1 MADAIKLTSMDSMF
15 LYMETPEMPMHVGSI
30 ALFKPAKDYRGDFF
44 EDFKAQVAGRL
55 HLAPA
60 LRRKLAR
67 PVLDIDNP
75 SWVEDEAF
83 DLNRHIFRAAL
94 PEPRDQASLNRL
106 VGWMHAKLLNRARPL
121 WEMYVFDD
129 LPDGQVGLYS
139 KIHHALIDG
148 GAGVALSKIIYDFSA
163 TPKERPAPA
172 DGSPRGAAEQAAPKR
187 KRDIAAEA
195 IDAYAQIW
203 ARPLSGSGKSPVML
217 PRSGGSD
224 IGSVLFDHAMMQTET
239 ALKLVTNLPQV
250 AKTVADV
257 AGGLLKPDVLARLP
271 GMIPP
276 KTPLGRSISSERS
289 FATLHM
295 PLKRVKAAGRPVGA
309 KLNDTV
315 LALCSGALR
324 RWLAEQGALPTK
336 SLTAAVPIS
345 LREDGNADT
354 NNQVFATTFSLC
366 STIEDPKL
374 RLEAIIAEG
383 TAAKAMI
390 NPLKDVIPHVQH
402 LSLLGAPMGMQ
413 VMALLYSRSSL
424 ADVMPMAANVI
435 ISNVPGAPMSLY
447 AAGAEL
453 QHLYPVSIPTH
464 GMALNI
470 TVQSYRDELDFGL
483 IAGANVLNDTELA
496 KIARYLREE
505 LGVLEEAV
513 GI

>member
-1 MADAIKLTSMDSMF
+1 MAGAIKLTSMDSMF
-15 LYMETPEMPMHVGSI
+15 LHMETPEMPMHVGSI
-30 ALFKPAKDYRGDFF
+30 ALFQPAPDYRGDFF
-44 EDFKAQVAGRL
+44 EDFKAQVASRL
-55 HLAPA
+55 HLAPG
-60 LRRKLAR
+60 LQRKLAR
-67 PVLDIDNP
+67 PLLDIDNP
-75 SWVEDEAF
+75 SWVDDEAF
-83 DLNRHIFRAAL
+83 DINRHIFRAAL

-139 KIHHALIDG
+139 KLHHAMIDG

-163 TPKERPAPA
+163 TPKPPKPPKPGE
-172 DGSPRGAAEQAAPKR
+172 ENAAPKR

-195 IDAYAQIW
+195 IDAYAQVW
-203 ARPLSGSGKSPVML
+203 ARPMTGAEKSPVIL
-217 PRSGGSD
+217 PRSGKSD
-224 IGSVLFDHAMMQTET
+224 LGSVLFDHAMMQTET
-239 ALKLVTNLPQV
+239 ALKLITNLPQV
-250 AKTVADV
+250 ARTVADV
-257 AGGLLKPDVLARLP
+257 AGGLLKPEVLSRLP

-295 PLKRVKAAGRPVGA
+295 KLKRVKAVGKPVGA
-309 KLNDTV
+309 KLNDVV
-315 LALCSGALR
+315 LCLCSGALR
-324 RWLAEQGALPTK
+324 RWMEEQGTLPEK
-336 SLTAAVPIS
+336 SMTAAVPIS

-366 STIEDPKL
+366 SNIADPRA
-374 RLEAIIAEG
+374 RLEAIMVEG
-383 TAAKAMI
+383 AAAKAMI

-402 LSLLGAPMGMQ
+402 ISMLGAPMGMQ
-413 VMALLYSRSSL
+413 VMALLYSRSNL

-483 IAGANVLNDTELA
+483 IAGANVLNDAELA
-496 KIARYLREE
+496 RIAGYLREE
-505 LGVLEEAV
+505 LGIMEEAIGV
-513 GI
+513 